1 VVVLLLV
8 EGLVGGG
15 GGGGL
20 VAVEI
25 EVFVTRS
32 SSHKAIQGNFFPR
45 PASVST

>member
-1 VVVLLLV
+1 LVVVLLLV

-32 SSHKAIQGNFFPR
+32 SSHKAIQGNFSPD
-45 PASVST
+45 PLP